1 MAYVTIVDDDEDF
14 ASAAATVLR
23 NSGHDVQI
31 ELNPAVAVA
40 NMEKRR
46 PDLVIMDVMFPED
59 SSAGFAMARQM
70 RRAGSSL
77 SNVPIL
83 LLTAINARFP
93 LGFSSNDI
101 DNEWLPVSDFLEKPL
116 NFEQLQRK
124 VSELLEKASPSSGSR
139 P

>member
-1 MAYVTIVDDDEDF
+1 
-14 ASAAATVLR
+14 
-23 NSGHDVQI
+23 
-31 ELNPAVAVA
+31 
-40 NMEKRR
+40 
-46 PDLVIMDVMFPED
+46 MFPED
-59 SSAGFAMARQM
+59 SSAGFAMAREM

-77 SNVPIL
+77 ANVPIL